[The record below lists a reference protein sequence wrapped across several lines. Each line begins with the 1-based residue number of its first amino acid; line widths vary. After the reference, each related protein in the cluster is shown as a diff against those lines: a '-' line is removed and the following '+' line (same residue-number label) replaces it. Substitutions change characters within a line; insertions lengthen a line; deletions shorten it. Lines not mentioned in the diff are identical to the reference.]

1 MNCFLTDEIG
11 DVNTASET
19 ILPCLADQWQETKLG
34 FFLQSPEESA
44 EATHGEVELRG
55 LRCSWHLELKKHM
68 FWI

>member
-55 LRCSWHLELKKHM
+55 LRCS
-68 FWI
+68 